1 MNDLNRPQRPALQLQ
16 LGPRL
21 WQPRTPVVM
30 GIVNVTPD
38 SFSDGG
44 RFQQREAAVARALQL
59 HAEGAGVIDL
69 GGESTRPGAQPVSP
83 AEELARVLPVVQA
96 LAAQPGLVLSI
107 DTSSPEVFAACW
119 AVTPCLWNDV
129 RALTRPGARALAAR
143 LDCPVVLMHNR
154 GEPDR
159 MGELT
164 DYPQGVVDTVCAEL
178 QQQVALACAAGVRP
192 AQMVLD
198 PGFGFAKTTAQN
210 LQLLAHLPALQ
221 ALGHPL
227 LIGLSR
233 KRMLGEVL
241 GGAPVDQR
249 VHAGVAAAVWAVSQ
263 GAVLVRTHDVAP
275 TVQALRLLQAVQ
287 DHL

>member
-30 GIVNVTPD
+30 GILNVTPD

-44 RFQQREAAVARALQL
+44 CHQTVDQALTRAVQMQ
-59 HAEGAGVIDL
+59 AEGAALIDI

-83 AEELARVLPVVQA
+83 AEELARVLPIVEV
-96 LAAQPGLVLSI
+96 LAQQPGLRLSI

-119 AVTPCLWNDV
+119 AITPCLWNDV

-192 AQMVLD
+192 AQIVVD
-198 PGFGFAKTTAQN
+198 PGFGFAKTTEQN